1 MLRILPDLYPFS
13 GFLKHSV
20 LCALFVCPYKTSV
33 FVLDCSLMVNNRNG
47 SDSMKT
53 SVFIPWVSLSFCES
67 ESQPFAKNPIQ
78 NP

>member
-13 GFLKHSV
+13 GFLKHYV
-20 LCALFVCPYKTSV
+20 LCALFVCPHKISV
-33 FVLDCSLMVNNRNG
+33 FVLDCGLMVNNRNG

>member
-1 MLRILPDLYPFS
+1 MLRILLDFRPFS

-20 LCALFVCPYKTSV
+20 RCALFVCPHRKSV
-33 FVLDCSLMVNNRNG
+33 FVLDCSSMLNNRNG
-47 SDSMKT
+47 SVLMKT
-53 SVFIPWVSLSFCES
+53 GVFVSWVSFSYCES